1 MSWAPSEAL
10 YSLAA
15 MIWASASSAP
25 IFAPIFL
32 CISSLSVAPY
42 CSSSAWYWAC
52 SSSSRSRW
60 ALSW

>member
-1 MSWAPSEAL
+1 
-10 YSLAA
+10 